1 MADEP
6 RKPGEPIPG
15 VRCPTGTSAS
25 MTYQLVE
32 PAVAAA
38 PMSRG
43 GDAFPGA
50 VDPDAELVTRWQA
63 GDASAFEALV
73 RRHERPVF
81 RLALRMLGNREEAE
95 DVAQEA
101 LLSLHRHGH
110 RFRRESRFSTFVY
123 RVTANAALNRR
134 RTLGRS
140 RARERLL
147 AERESGFDP
156 TPSPRNPGDALVG
169 AEAQARVQEALQ
181 ELSPDLRVAV
191 VLFDIE
197 GLPYGEIARVLEV
210 PEGTVKSRIHRAR
223 NALREKLRAFVSQE
237 SEGVEP

>member
-1 MADEP
+1 
-6 RKPGEPIPG
+6 
-15 VRCPTGTSAS
+15 

-38 PMSRG
+38 PMSR
-43 GDAFPGA
+43 DAEPYA
-50 VDPDAELVTRWQA
+50 VAPDPDLELVTRWQA
-63 GDASAFEALV
+63 GDASAFETLV

-156 TPSPRNPGDALVG
+156 SPSPRNPGDALVG

-181 ELSPDLRVAV
+181 ELSPDLRLAV

-223 NALREKLRAFVSQE
+223 NALREKLREFVSLE

>member
-1 MADEP
+1 MADLP

-15 VRCPTGTSAS
+15 ARCLTGTSSA
-25 MTYQLVE
+25 MTYQLAQ
-32 PAVAAA
+32 PAVAA
-38 PMSRG
+38 PMSREA
-43 GDAFPGA
+43 DPFPA
-50 VDPDAELVTRWQA
+50 AADPDAELVTRWQA

-73 RRHERPVF
+73 RRHEQPVF

-147 AERESGFDP
+147 AERESGYDP
-156 TPSPRNPGDALVG
+156 SPTPRNPADALVG
-169 AEAQARVQEALQ
+169 AEAQTRVQEALQ
-181 ELSPDLRVAV
+181 QLSPDLRLAV

-223 NALREKLRAFVSQE
+223 NALREKLRAFVTLE
-237 SEGVEP
+237 SEGES